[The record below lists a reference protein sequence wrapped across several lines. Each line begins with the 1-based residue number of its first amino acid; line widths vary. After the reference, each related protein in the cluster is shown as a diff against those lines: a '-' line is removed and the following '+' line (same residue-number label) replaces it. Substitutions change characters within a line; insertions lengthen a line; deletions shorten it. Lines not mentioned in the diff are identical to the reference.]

1 MSRKISD
8 SEVVFLSLSTKGLQ
22 LRLGLRARFVAFV
35 SAIVIALGVVLTALA
50 VRVQNDRLRHELEE
64 RGKLMASVTAAN
76 AVNSLALLEVRDLRR
91 LIAEAQN
98 QENVLGAVAFDETG
112 RVLTDGTVDNPS
124 RHTLIG
130 EAARRHVESSEAL
143 LVEFNGDIMTVT
155 KPVRLGG
162 ELLGGVQ
169 LQYSLAGLAEDQAV
183 LSRRT
188 ALAGAVFALLGILA
202 AALLTEAVTRPLKEI
217 IQATRAVSGG
227 ELAPRLPVRTGDEVG
242 QLAEAFNEMTRKLR
256 DTTVSRD
263 FLDRVVDTMGE
274 CLLVTGPEGAIN
286 RVNHALCELTGV
298 DEDELL
304 GRNCRDVFL
313 APEGYASIL
322 DAVGPT
328 GSVRGLETEVLAT
341 GGEVVPVLV
350 SVAAMSGP
358 PGHGRTG
365 FVVVAADISARLR
378 IERQKDEF
386 VTMVHHEVRAPLTAV
401 RGAIGLLDGGVAGDL
416 SDRGRELVEIAM
428 RNSERME
435 RLVNDL
441 LASRKLDSGSMQF
454 HLESTELMPLIEQAI
469 ESSSAYGSKYEVRI
483 ELDSSVPG
491 AKVRVDSDRL
501 IQVFANVL
509 SNAVRF
515 SPAGAVVR
523 VTATRHEG
531 RLRVALNDRGPG
543 IPEHFRDQVFKKFA
557 RGENAEWRHR
567 SGIGLGMSISKAIME
582 ELGGTIYF
590 ETEVGVGTTFFVELP
605 EAG

>member
-1 MSRKISD
+1 
-8 SEVVFLSLSTKGLQ
+8 V
-22 LRLGLRARFVAFV
+22 RLGLRTRFVAFV

-76 AVNSLALLEVRDLRR
+76 ATNSLVLLEVRDLRGM
-91 LIAEAQN
+91 IAEALS
-98 QENVLGAVAFDETG
+98 QENVLGAVVFDEQG
-112 RVLTDGTVDNPS
+112 RVLTDGTIDNPR
-124 RHTLIG
+124 RHGLIG
-130 EAARRHVESSEAL
+130 EAARRHVEGSEAL
-143 LVEFNGDIMTVT
+143 LVEFNGDLMTVT

-162 ELLGGVQ
+162 SLQGGVQ
-169 LQYSLAGLAEDQAV
+169 LQYSLAGLAEDQAA

-217 IQATRAVSGG
+217 IQATRAVSEG
-227 ELAPRLPVRTGDEVG
+227 ELTLRVPVRTGDEVG
-242 QLAEAFNEMTRKLR
+242 QLAEAFNEMTKKLR

-286 RVNHALCELTGV
+286 RVNHAACKLTGV
-298 DEDELL
+298 AENELL
-304 GRNCRDVFL
+304 GRNCRDVFR
-313 APEGYASIL
+313 APEGYTSLL
-322 DAVGPT
+322 DAVGPE
-328 GSVRGLETEVLAT
+328 GSVHGLETELLAT
-341 GGEVVPVLV
+341 GGEAVPVMV
-350 SVAAMSGP
+350 SVASMSAP

-365 FVVVAADISARLR
+365 YVVVAADISERLKV
-378 IERQKDEF
+378 ERQKDEF

-441 LASRKLDSGSMQF
+441 LASRKLDAGRMQF
-454 HLESTELMPLIEQAI
+454 HLELVELMPLLEQAI
-469 ESSSAYGSKYEVRI
+469 ESASAYASRFQVRI
-483 ELDSSVPG
+483 ELEDSVPG
-491 AKVRVDSDRL
+491 AKVRVDPDRL

-509 SNAVRF
+509 SNATKY
-515 SPAGAVVR
+515 SPAGAVVT
-523 VTATRHEG
+523 VTAKRHQE
-531 RLRVALNDRGPG
+531 RLRVAIRDLGPG
-543 IPEHFRDQVFKKFA
+543 IADDFRDQVFEKFA
-557 RGENAEWRHR
+557 RGDNADWRHR

-582 ELGGTIYF
+582 ELGGTIFF
-590 ETEVGVGTTFFVELP
+590 ETEVGVGTTFFVDLP